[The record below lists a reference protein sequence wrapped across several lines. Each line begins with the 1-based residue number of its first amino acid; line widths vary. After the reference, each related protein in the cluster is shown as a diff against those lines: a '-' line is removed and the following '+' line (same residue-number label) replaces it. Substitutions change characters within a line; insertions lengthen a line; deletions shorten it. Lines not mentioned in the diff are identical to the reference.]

1 MEGRPV
7 KLSLSSV
14 EWHAGSWKFR
24 ADAAF
29 IPGVHLVSGRV
40 GSGKTTLAL
49 LSSRLLQ
56 PIAGTVAYE
65 DIRSRTLSFQ
75 YPEYHITGS
84 TLSEEA
90 ESYGID
96 PSAACARAGLAGRE
110 DDDPFRLSRG
120 ELKLFQLSCVF
131 MSRWDLLI
139 LDEPFSALDC
149 RSKLAV
155 CRSIDENRSGIVLVI
170 THEQHI
176 LPKTDY
182 LWEMRSGELTRLGAV
197 PEAITAWESAPGPV
211 RMLREQGVLPA
222 NLTREDMLEA
232 VCRMHE

>member
-1 MEGRPV
+1 M
-7 KLSLSSV
+7 KISLSSV

-24 ADAAF
+24 ADARF
-29 IPGVHLVSGRV
+29 TPGVHLVSGRV

-56 PIAGTVAYE
+56 PEAGMVEYE

-84 TLSEEA
+84 TLHEEA
-90 ESYGID
+90 ESYGVD
-96 PSAACARAGLAGRE
+96 PSAACARAGLTGRG

-120 ELKLFQLSCVF
+120 ELKLFQLSCLF

-149 RSKLAV
+149 RGKLAV
-155 CRSIDENRSGIVLVI
+155 CHSIDENRSGVVLVI

-182 LWEMRSGELTRLGAV
+182 LWEMRSGELHYLGTL
-197 PEAITAWESAPGPV
+197 PEAITAWQSAPGPV
-211 RMLREQGVLPA
+211 RMLRERGIIPA
-222 NLTREDMLEA
+222 NLTRKDILEA
-232 VCRMHE
+232 ACRMHE

>member
-1 MEGRPV
+1 M

-14 EWHAGSWKFR
+14 AWHAGSWNFS

-49 LSSRLLQ
+49 ISSRLLL
-56 PIAGTVAYE
+56 PDAGRVGYE
-65 DIRSRTLSFQ
+65 DIRTYTLSFQ

-84 TLSEEA
+84 TLIEEA
-90 ESYGID
+90 ESYGVD
-96 PSAACARAGLAGRE
+96 PSAACARTGLTGRE
-110 DDDPFRLSRG
+110 YEDPFRLSRG
-120 ELKLFQLSCVF
+120 EMKLFQLSCLL

-149 RSKLAV
+149 RAKLEV

-176 LPKTDY
+176 LPRTDY
-182 LWEMRSGELTRLGAV
+182 LWEMRSGSLTGLGTL
-197 PEAITAWESAPGPV
+197 PGAIADWESAPGPV
-211 RMLREQGVLPA
+211 RMLRDRGFIPT
-222 NLTREDMLEA
+222 NLTRGDMLEA
-232 VCRMHE
+232 ACRMHEYG